1 MDRPKLRDYLLNED
15 GSVKHYDFKDKKDFG
30 LEPKAITVQPGKSMH
45 TILRGVMHDGV
56 TEQAVASDGYSLI
69 LTRRWYKDEY
79 AGKSIC
85 VVTDKKDPK
94 FTEGHEIDG
103 RWPNYA
109 ALLREPEGV
118 RFESSFPWETVKH
131 ICIGLR
137 AYVKD
142 LHAFLKEKGQKYTK
156 QEVAR
161 MVAIRVVRDP
171 ASDKQV
177 WLSAE
182 MLDRLIRIAGLIGAG
197 DSIYI
202 QGANMA
208 MVREKDV
215 PEGLFED
222 EGLVM
227 GMMVNSDSDPYIK
240 NNYTD
245 DLIIEIVNAE
255 TLESIE
261 GLEGIGEPVRL
272 NFSDFDE
279 LG

>member
-1 MDRPKLRDYLLNED
+1 MDKPKLRDYILNED
-15 GSVKHYDFKDKKDFG
+15 GSVKHYDFKDKKDFS

-45 TILRGVMHDGV
+45 VALRGVMHDGV
-56 TEQAVASDGYSLI
+56 TEQAVASDGYSLV

-79 AGKSIC
+79 AGKNIC
-85 VVTDKKDPK
+85 AITDKKDPK
-94 FTEGHEIDG
+94 FTEGSEIDD
-103 RWPNYA
+103 RWPNYVA
-109 ALLREPEGV
+109 VLRESEGG
-118 RFESSFPWETVKH
+118 RFESPFPWETVKH

-142 LHAFLKEKGQKYTK
+142 LHTFLKEKGQKYTK
-156 QEVAR
+156 QEVAK
-161 MVAIRVVRDP
+161 MVAIRVVYDP

-202 QGANMA
+202 QDANMV

-222 EGLVM
+222 EGLVA
-227 GMMVNSDSDPYIK
+227 GMTADSNSH
-240 NNYTD
+240 TD
-245 DLIIEIVNAE
+245 DLIIKIVNAE
-255 TLESIE
+255 TLEGIE
-261 GLEGIGEPVRL
+261 GLEGIFWESVRL

>member
-1 MDRPKLRDYLLNED
+1 MDKPKLKDYILNKD
-15 GSVKHYDFKDKKDFG
+15 GSVKHYDFKDKKNFS
-30 LEPKAITVQPGKSMH
+30 LEPKAVTVQPGTSMH
-45 TILRGVMHDGV
+45 VTLRGVMHDGV
-56 TEQAVASDGYSLI
+56 TEQAVASDGYSLV

-79 AGKSIC
+79 AGKNIC
-85 VVTDKKDPK
+85 AITDKKDPK
-94 FTEGHEIDG
+94 FTEGSEIDG
-103 RWPNYA
+103 RWPNYGA
-109 ALLREPEGV
+109 VLREPEGG
-118 RFESSFPWETVKH
+118 RFESPFPWETMKH

-142 LHAFLKEKGQKYTK
+142 LHAFLKEKGLKYTK

-161 MVAIRVVRDP
+161 MVAIRVVYDP
-171 ASDKQV
+171 ASDRQV

-182 MLDRLIRIAGLIGAG
+182 MLDRFIRIAGLIGAS

-202 QGANMA
+202 QGANMV

-222 EGLVM
+222 EGLAVGLM
-227 GMMVNSDSDPYIK
+227 ADSD
-240 NNYTD
+240 NHTD
-245 DLIIEIVNAE
+245 DLIIKIVNTE
-255 TLESIE
+255 TLGDIE
-261 GLEGIGEPVRL
+261 GLEDIGEPVRL

>member
-1 MDRPKLRDYLLNED
+1 MDKPKLRDYILNED

-45 TILRGVMHDGV
+45 NILRGVMHDGV
-56 TEQAVASDGYSLI
+56 TEQAFASDGFSAV

-85 VVTDKKDPK
+85 AITDKKDPK
-94 FTEGHEIDG
+94 FTEGSEIDG
-103 RWPNYA
+103 RWPNYV
-109 ALLREPEGV
+109 ALLREPEGG
-118 RFESSFPWETVKH
+118 RFESSFPRETMKH

-137 AYVKD
+137 TYVKD

-156 QEVAR
+156 QEVAK
-161 MVAIRVVRDP
+161 MVAIRVVHDP
-171 ASDKQV
+171 ASNRQV

-208 MVREKDV
+208 MAREKDV

-240 NNYTD
+240 NSYTD
-245 DLIIEIVNAE
+245 DLIIKIVNTE
-255 TLESIE
+255 TLRDIE
-261 GLEGIGEPVRL
+261 GLEDIGEPIRL